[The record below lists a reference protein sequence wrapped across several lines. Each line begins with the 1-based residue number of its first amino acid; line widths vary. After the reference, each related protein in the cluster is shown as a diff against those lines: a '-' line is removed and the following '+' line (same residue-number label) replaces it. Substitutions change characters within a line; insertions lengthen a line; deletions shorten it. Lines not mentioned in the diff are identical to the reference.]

1 MKIYIQKN
9 AIKYETDKA
18 ILVKIPRQKFK
29 VWLPK
34 SLVKDTL
41 WFYTVFLPEDMTFT
55 LIFNNHDKKYCSAES
70 LSKLFEGQELRI
82 IHKEK
87 VEHHIPKEIKNIQ
100 KVEVDDSLKR

>member
-9 AIKYETDKA
+9 AIQYETGKA
-18 ILVKIPRQKFK
+18 ILVKTTRQKFE

-34 SLVKDTL
+34 SLVKDTF

-55 LIFNNHDKKYCSAES
+55 LIFNNHDKKYCSAKT
-70 LSKLFEGQELRI
+70 LSKLFEVQKLPK

-87 VEHHIPKEIKNIQ
+87 VEHHIPKKIKTIK